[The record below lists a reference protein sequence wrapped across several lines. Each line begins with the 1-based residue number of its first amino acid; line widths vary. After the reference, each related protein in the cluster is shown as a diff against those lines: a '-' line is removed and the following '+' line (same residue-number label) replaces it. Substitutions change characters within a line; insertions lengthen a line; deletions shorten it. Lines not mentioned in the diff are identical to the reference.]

1 MEVRADFRQIKQN
14 RKTVPVALSIIV
26 KKRILFVGEDQPLW
40 QEFERFTSEPNS
52 PWSVEFARTAPEAL
66 ALIERINFDAA
77 IVDEDLADVEGVDL
91 LDRIMQ
97 GQPKMLRL
105 ILSDLENATST
116 VKCVGRAHQHL
127 LKPCDAF
134 MISHALNQALT
145 LQAWLPSEAVYR
157 LVSRMRWLPSPPGIY
172 TRILAE
178 MRSMDTSIEKV
189 GELIAQDPAV
199 SAKVLQLANSAVFA
213 LQLEVV
219 QPAEAVSYV
228 GLETTKALVLLAHTF
243 SSFARLHVVGF
254 SAEALW
260 RHSVAVGHIARQIAT
275 SQSSGPELAEQSFSS
290 GLLHD
295 IGKLL
300 LAANLAE
307 PFGQALAL
315 AKAEGCALWEAESQ
329 VFGATH
335 AELGACLLGIW
346 GLPTPVVKAV
356 ALHHDPSRS
365 TAQAFSPL
373 TAVHAANV
381 FEHEFQPGPAGFK
394 PPTLDV
400 NYLNKLGLAQ
410 RAEEWRQECSKSN
423 EAAAA

>member
-1 MEVRADFRQIKQN
+1 MR
-14 RKTVPVALSIIV
+14 
-26 KKRILFVGEDQPLW
+26 KRILFVGEDQPLW
-40 QEFERFTSEPNS
+40 QEFERFSSDPDS
-52 PWSVEFARTAPEAL
+52 PWSVDYARTAPEAL
-66 ALIERINFDAA
+66 ALIEHFTFDAA

-91 LDRIMQ
+91 LDKIMQ

-105 ILSDLENATST
+105 ILSDLDNAMST

-134 MISHALNQALT
+134 MVSHALNKALT

-172 TRILAE
+172 ARILAE
-178 MRSMDTSIEKV
+178 MRSVDTSIEKI

-213 LQLEVV
+213 LQLQVV
-219 QPAEAVSYV
+219 QPSEAVAYV

-243 SSFARLHVVGF
+243 SSFDQLHVVGF
-254 SAEALW
+254 SAESLW
-260 RHSVAVGHIARQIAT
+260 RHSVASGQMARQIAT
-275 SQSSGPELAEQSFSS
+275 LQGSGSELSEQAFAA

-315 AKAEGCALWEAESQ
+315 AKAEQCELWEAENQ

-346 GLPTPVVKAV
+346 GLPIPVVKAV
-356 ALHHDPSRS
+356 ALHHNPGRS
-365 TAQAFSPL
+365 PGQTFSAL

-381 FEHEFQPGPAGFK
+381 FEHESCPERALPG
-394 PPTLDV
+394 PTLDAD
-400 NYLNKLGLAQ
+400 YLNKLGLDK
-410 RAEEWRQECSKSN
+410 RAEEWRRQCSKSG